1 MTTLKLIHSLSLF
14 MTFGIFGVIPI
25 ILTVYNEFPWI
36 LIGAWSLTWL
46 ILILRW
52 IPKIVE
58 SEPSHE

>member
-1 MTTLKLIHSLSLF
+1 MTTLKLIHSLVLF
-14 MTFGIFGVIPI
+14 LLFGFLGALPI

-58 SEPSHE
+58 SEHSHD